1 MTPPDSASGA
11 TSGSAPSS
19 ASVVDRL
26 KTFALAPLPQ
36 HFLTRV
42 VYALTRRQSRLVTPI
57 IRRFAAHFKVDM
69 QDAMQPNLEGYD
81 TFNAFFTRALK
92 PQARPIA
99 TGERVIACP
108 ADGRISAIG
117 QVRDARVLQAKG
129 IDYSL
134 LDLLGGDGEATE
146 RLGDGSFVTVY
157 LSPRDYHR
165 LHMPAAG
172 QLLSQTHVP
181 GRLWSVGP
189 HAVRA
194 LDGLFTLNERVV
206 AQFDTEHGR
215 MALVLVGAMN
225 VAAIDTVWQ
234 GPVTPNSRSGITRK
248 EYTSD
253 ESPTAL
259 ERGAEMGRFNMGSTI
274 IALFEHPVE
283 WDTSLQSEAAVLMGQ
298 ALNAARM

>member
-1 MTPPDSASGA
+1 MNDNSRV
-11 TSGSAPSS
+11 SAPGH
-19 ASVVDRL
+19 ASVSDRL
-26 KTFALAPLPQ
+26 KALALAPLPQ
-36 HFLTRV
+36 HLLTRV
-42 VYALTRRQSRLVTPI
+42 VYALTRRRSHLVTPV
-57 IRRFAAHFKVDM
+57 IRRFAAQFKVDM
-69 QDAMQPNLEGYD
+69 QDALQSDLTAYE

-92 PQARPIA
+92 PEARPLA
-99 TGERVIACP
+99 PGDDVIACP

-117 QVRDARVLQAKG
+117 RIRDARILQAKG

-134 LDLLGGDGEATE
+134 LELLGGDGEATE
-146 RLGDGSFVTVY
+146 ILGDGSFVTVY

-165 LHMPAAG
+165 LHMPASG
-172 QLLSQTHVP
+172 QLLSQVHVP

-194 LDGLFTLNERVV
+194 LDGLFTRNERVI
-206 AQFDTEHGR
+206 AQFETRFGR

-248 EYTSD
+248 DYTE
-253 ESPTAL
+253 ESSPITL

-274 IALFEHPVE
+274 IAVFERRIN
-283 WDTSLQSEAAVLMGQ
+283 WTLQLQSETAVLMGQ
-298 ALNAARM
+298 ALGAFSASD

>member
-1 MTPPDSASGA
+1 
-11 TSGSAPSS
+11 
-19 ASVVDRL
+19 
-26 KTFALAPLPQ
+26 
-36 HFLTRV
+36 
-42 VYALTRRQSRLVTPI
+42 
-57 IRRFAAHFKVDM
+57 
-69 QDAMQPNLEGYD
+69 
-81 TFNAFFTRALK
+81 
-92 PQARPIA
+92 
-99 TGERVIACP
+99 
-108 ADGRISAIG
+108 
-117 QVRDARVLQAKG
+117 VRDARVLQAKG

-194 LDGLFTLNERVV
+194 LDGLL
-206 AQFDTEHGR
+206 
-215 MALVLVGAMN
+215 
-225 VAAIDTVWQ
+225 
-234 GPVTPNSRSGITRK
+234 PVTPNSRSGITRK